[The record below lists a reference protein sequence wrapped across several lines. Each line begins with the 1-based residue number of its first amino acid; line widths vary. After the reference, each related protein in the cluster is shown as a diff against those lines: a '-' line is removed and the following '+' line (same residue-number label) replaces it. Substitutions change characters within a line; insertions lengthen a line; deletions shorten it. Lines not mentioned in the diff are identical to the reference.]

1 MTDVFVKRRA
11 GAGPSYYRAEAAGL
25 AWLREAA
32 GAPVPE
38 VIGVERD
45 SLTIARVPPQHPTAD
60 AAHRLGEQLARTHG
74 AGAASFGAAPP
85 GSPEPGWIADVPM
98 AFGRFPTFAPMY
110 VELRIEPYLR
120 AARESGR
127 LGRADADAIERLQSA
142 VLNEPLRFVGPPE
155 PPARLHGDLWHGN
168 VVWSAGDDGAATGW
182 LIDPAAYG
190 GHRETDLAMLALFG
204 VPHFERIVQGYE
216 TVSPLAPGWRQRVD
230 LHQVYPL
237 LVHAVLFGGGYGED
251 AAAAARRS
259 LARREPG

>member
-45 SLTIARVPPQHPTAD
+45 SLTIERVPPQHPTAD
-60 AAHRLGEQLARTHG
+60 AAHRFGEQLARTHG
-74 AGAASFGAAPP
+74 ARAAAFGAAPP

-120 AARESGR
+120 AARVRR
-127 LGRADADAIERLQSA
+127 LGRQTRTPS
-142 VLNEPLRFVGPPE
+142 RGC
-155 PPARLHGDLWHGN
+155 
-168 VVWSAGDDGAATGW
+168 S
-182 LIDPAAYG
+182 
-190 GHRETDLAMLALFG
+190 
-204 VPHFERIVQGYE
+204 
-216 TVSPLAPGWRQRVD
+216 
-230 LHQVYPL
+230 
-237 LVHAVLFGGGYGED
+237 
-251 AAAAARRS
+251 RRC
-259 LARREPG
+259 